1 MLVECVFLV
10 VDMEHTHRTYD
21 ANLLRPLGGPL
32 ILSNKN
38 KQCANSFWLSQ
49 CPRKHH
55 PCCSRPDQCFLIRQ
69 PRPTEKP
76 ATFLLI
82 RFRESAVITQSATLF
97 SGTSTRA
104 HTHLSKK
111 TRLEVWVS
119 TQASITRHPIQAPDS
134 EGPLRKI
141 NRYLQQSITGF
152 LWELIRKANTLRK
165 LLFPFY
171 LPQSSDLSI
180 SIGMGV
186 RKMNKKAKLCEFKTT
201 CVNPLTLQC
210 CFYIVELLFFYEKQC
225 NQSCWGENCA
235 DTEHR
240 AETKIFTF
248 TG

>member
-1 MLVECVFLV
+1 MVLTMQHEHDHTCTNTFLHSHLCEDFPNLNPIPNSPLKPLGPEKMSSLSKNLLNLLVECVFLV
-10 VDMEHTHRTYD
+10 VDIERTHRIYD

-82 RFRESAVITQSATLF
+82 RTGESAVITQSATLC

-104 HTHLSKK
+104 HTHIYQKKNSTGGLSKH
-111 TRLEVWVS
+111 T
-119 TQASITRHPIQAPDS
+119 TASITRHPIQAPDS

-152 LWELIRKANTLRK
+152 LWELIRKANMLRK
-165 LLFPFY
+165 LLFPSY
-171 LPQSSDLSI
+171 LPQSSELSI
-180 SIGMGV
+180 SIGMGGQ
-186 RKMNKKAKLCEFKTT
+186 KNE
-201 CVNPLTLQC
+201 
-210 CFYIVELLFFYEKQC
+210 
-225 NQSCWGENCA
+225 
-235 DTEHR
+235 
-240 AETKIFTF
+240 
-248 TG
+248 